1 MFKFITHQPFWVNF
15 LIALVLVVLSI
26 FIFFNSLDWITKHG
40 DTKKV
45 PSVTGKNIAEATQI
59 LDAQG
64 FDVQVQDSVYI
75 DTVAKSAVIK
85 QAPEAD
91 ALVKQNRTIYL
102 TINRAVAPL
111 VDMPD
116 LRGFSFLSAKLYL
129 QSLGLKLG
137 DTSYRPDIARN
148 SVLEQSYNNKPV
160 EPATKVSMGSLINL
174 VLGDGVG
181 NATMDVPD
189 LIGMSFGEAKDY
201 LSSMNLGL
209 GAVIPNGD
217 VQDRANAFIYKQNP
231 DRYNLS
237 PSGGNAKNKIR
248 PGEVLDLWLSVQAPL
263 KDTISTLGQ
272 PPADQTPN

>member
-1 MFKFITHQPFWVNF
+1 VFKFITHQPFWVNF